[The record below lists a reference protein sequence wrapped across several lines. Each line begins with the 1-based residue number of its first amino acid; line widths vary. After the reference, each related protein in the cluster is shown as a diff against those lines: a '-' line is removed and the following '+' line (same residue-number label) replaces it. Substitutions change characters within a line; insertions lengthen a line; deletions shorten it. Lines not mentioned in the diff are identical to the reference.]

1 MVYAIIGIALA
12 ALDLYALFWEG
23 TVGHHPFR
31 LQDVAIPALLALT
44 LLASPKTERL
54 PILAMTATV
63 AIALNQWLFGSG
75 LFVHTLVLL
84 GAVLT
89 VWSGLAVRERAPV
102 TTRERVIARLAMA
115 GVLAA
120 WLSGLVFFSGSLRW

>member
-1 MVYAIIGIALA
+1 MFNGVRNYRNCSRGAGSVR
-12 ALDLYALFWEG
+12 LFREG
-23 TVGHHPFR
+23 TVRHHPFR
-31 LQDVAIPALLALT
+31 LQDVAIPALLTLT
-44 LLASPKTERL
+44 LLTRPKTERL
-54 PILAMTATV
+54 AILAMTATF

-75 LFVHTLVLL
+75 LFVHALVLL

-102 TTRERVIARLAMA
+102 TARELVIAGLATMA

-120 WLSGLVFFSGSLRW
+120 WLSGLVFF